1 MILVMGLTTAL
12 TPALVHNVRGGKRGI
27 EGDRGGNGR
36 ERASPSILS
45 GVGFSLYEIVS
56 THLAFGFLSGQ
67 ACAEVRSIELV
78 KKAI

>member
-1 MILVMGLTTAL
+1 LRG
-12 TPALVHNVRGGKRGI
+12 VRGAG
-27 EGDRGGNGR
+27 EGL
-36 ERASPSILS
+36 LS

-67 ACAEVRSIELV
+67 VELV